1 MMPDTAKSTVT
12 AEITWEDL
20 LRVLE
25 ERPEWLERVRQ
36 VVLTRELLS
45 LPEAI
50 RELVEAH
57 RRGEERLTRVEAAI
71 QGLAEAQWQS
81 EERLVRLEATIQELV
96 EAHRR
101 GEERLARLE
110 ATVQELV
117 EVQRRHEERLASV
130 EDRLARL
137 EATVQELVEAHRRG
151 EDRLARLEATVQEL
165 VEVQRQHEER
175 LASVEERLASAE
187 DRLARLEATVQE
199 LVGALKEVSAQV
211 HELAQ
216 AVFRLTQTVSRLE
229 GTVGDIK
236 GRLLEMAYRDKPY
249 AYFGRLLRSIRV
261 VPFTEIEDLL
271 EKSLSREEVD
281 DLFQLDLLLRG
292 RLRDHPERPEVW
304 LAVEVSSV
312 VDKWDVERARERA
325 ALLRKAG
332 LRVVPVAAGLQAL
345 AEAAHKAEVEGVTL
359 VTDGSIACWEQ
370 ALRSALV

>member
-1 MMPDTAKSTVT
+1 MRLEENIAT
-12 AEITWEDL
+12 AEITWEEL
-20 LRVLE
+20 LRVLV
-25 ERPEWLERVRQ
+25 ERPDWLERVRQ

-45 LPEAI
+45 LPEAVQ
-50 RELVEAH
+50 ELVEAH
-57 RRGEERLTRVEAAI
+57 QRSEERLTR
-71 QGLAEAQWQS
+71 
-81 EERLVRLEATIQELV
+81 LEATVQELV

-101 GEERLARLE
+101 SEERLTRLE

-130 EDRLARL
+130 EERLARL
-137 EATVQELVEAHRRG
+137 EATVL
-151 EDRLARLEATVQEL
+151 EL
-165 VEVQRQHEER
+165 VEVQRRHEER
-175 LASVEERLASAE
+175 LASVEE
-187 DRLARLEATVQE
+187 RLARLEATVQE
-199 LVGALKEVSAQV
+199 LVGALKEVSSQV

-216 AVFRLTQTVSRLE
+216 AVFRLTETVSRLE

-236 GRLLEMAYRDKPY
+236 GRLLEMAYREKPY

-271 EKSLSREEVD
+271 ERSLSREEVD

-332 LRVVPVAAGLQAL
+332 LRVVAVAAGLQAL
-345 AEAAHKAEVEGVTL
+345 AEAAHKAEIEGVTL

-370 ALRSALV
+370 ALRSVLV

>member
-1 MMPDTAKSTVT
+1 
-12 AEITWEDL
+12 
-20 LRVLE
+20 
-25 ERPEWLERVRQ
+25 
-36 VVLTRELLS
+36 
-45 LPEAI
+45 
-50 RELVEAH
+50 VEVQ
-57 RRGEERLTRVEAAI
+57 RRHEERLASVED
-71 QGLAEAQWQS
+71 
-81 EERLVRLEATIQELV
+81 
-96 EAHRR
+96 
-101 GEERLARLE
+101 RLARLE
-110 ATVQELV
+110 ATVRELV

>member
-1 MMPDTAKSTVT
+1 MRLEENIAT
-12 AEITWEDL
+12 AEITWEEL
-20 LRVLE
+20 LRVLV
-25 ERPEWLERVRQ
+25 ERPDWLERVRQ

-45 LPEAI
+45 LPEAVQ
-50 RELVEAH
+50 ELVEAH
-57 RRGEERLTRVEAAI
+57 QRSEERLTR
-71 QGLAEAQWQS
+71 
-81 EERLVRLEATIQELV
+81 LEATVQELV

-101 GEERLARLE
+101 SEERLTRLEATVQELVEVQRRHEERLASVEERLARLE

-130 EDRLARL
+130 E
-137 EATVQELVEAHRRG
+137 E
-151 EDRLARLEATVQEL
+151 
-165 VEVQRQHEER
+165 
-175 LASVEERLASAE
+175 
-187 DRLARLEATVQE
+187 RLARLEATVQE
-199 LVGALKEVSAQV
+199 LVGALKEVSSQV

-216 AVFRLTQTVSRLE
+216 AVFRLTETVSRLE

-236 GRLLEMAYRDKPY
+236 GRLLEMAYREKPY

-271 EKSLSREEVD
+271 ERSLSREEVD

-345 AEAAHKAEVEGVTL
+345 AEAAHKAEIEGVTL

-370 ALRSALV
+370 ALRSVLV